1 VAKATVELQEG
12 LERKSEVDLGNC
24 SNAVRFAVANIAIK
38 GGRFLLET
46 ESARG
51 EIDDDKLMEQSSKI

>member
-12 LERKSEVDLGNC
+12 LARKSEVDLGNC

-51 EIDDDKLMEQSSKI
+51 